1 MINMSTEKSEQNTE
15 TVILTEDAY
24 IYTIFEIF
32 MKKTICEGK
41 SCITNCKDEEIFT
54 TDNLKKV
61 KELFIKNYND
71 KKEKK
76 FDEKIKE
83 QFSTNTTDEKIIKCQ
98 HIITNLLYLRYL
110 PIWEV
115 SAEKKIEKINPFNLT
130 FAEYPYQISPQKTTE
145 TKDEQG
151 KKDTN
156 KEKTDKLKNTLFPC
170 SAISTYSFALQRIY
184 EELVDLIFLF
194 DYLLNKKEGK
204 ANYDFDAIKEDTK
217 EWVLNKRDCKTE
229 FCSKWY
235 TNNKVEQQVDPNR
248 HLAID
253 HMLLN
258 LCDPTK
264 YSRIATLNNKQ
275 KIVIALYKRYTKNKV
290 TKEMLKFESID
301 QYVLE
306 IAQSINDNLPEEK
319 QKSQEL
325 LSENLWEETIRSQW
339 NGGYVAN
346 AYEILTQYQ
355 KQVIL
360 YGAPGT
366 GKTYSA
372 EQIIKEFIAE
382 VDDCPFDDEK
392 NKLADYQYKDNYDWT
407 IDNSK
412 DSKTSDIKNVKLDSS
427 LNGIKVI
434 WEMVQFNQSYSYEDF
449 IEGLRPTKDSSL
461 KIVHGIFKR
470 FAKVAS
476 RDENKEKKF
485 IFIIDEIN
493 RGKIDKIF
501 GELLYLLEYRDKNLR
516 LHYSNEEFSIPE
528 NVYII
533 GTMNTADKSIA
544 LLDVALR
551 RRFWFVRCA
560 PKRDVL
566 CQEFDVA
573 NDDKLE
579 ISGNNDDPQNIKKLA
594 IKLFDW
600 LNGKKNEKGRLD
612 ELGSDAD
619 ELKIGHSYFLKLAKD
634 EITFSDLKNIWFYSV
649 VPLIEEY
656 CGFDKNQVEKL
667 LKKGDKNLSR
677 KDHFILDNL
686 QGQGKWN

>member
-1 MINMSTEKSEQNTE
+1 MINMSTEKSEQNTK
-15 TVILTEDAY
+15 TVIPTEDAY
-24 IYTIFEIF
+24 IYKIFEQF
-32 MKKTICEGK
+32 MTKTIGEGK
-41 SCITNCKDEEIFT
+41 SCITDYNDKEIFT
-54 TDNLKKV
+54 PDNLKKV

-83 QFSTNTTDEKIIKCQ
+83 QFSTNTNDKDDKIIECQ
-98 HIITNLLYLRYL
+98 HLITNLLYLRYL

-115 SAEKKIEKINPFNLT
+115 SAKKKKEKINPFKLT
-130 FAEYPYQISPQKTTE
+130 FAEDPFQISPQKTTE
-145 TKDEQG
+145 TKDEQWH
-151 KKDTN
+151 KDTN
-156 KEKTDKLKNTLFPC
+156 KEKTEKLKDTLFPC

-194 DYLLNKKEGK
+194 DYLLNKKKGK
-204 ANYDFDAIKEDTK
+204 ADYGFNDIKEDTK
-217 EWVLNKRDCKTE
+217 EWVLNTSDCKTK

-235 TNNKVEQQVDPNR
+235 SENKVELHVDHNR

-275 KIVIALYKRYTKNKV
+275 KIVNALYKRYTKKEI
-290 TKEMLKFESID
+290 TKEMLIFENID
-301 QYVLE
+301 EYVLE
-306 IAQSINDNLPEEK
+306 IAKNINNNLPNGKKK
-319 QKSQEL
+319 QDEL
-325 LSENLWEETIRSQW
+325 LSENLWEEPNRSQW
-339 NGGYVAN
+339 NGGYVAS

-382 VDDCPFDDEK
+382 DSNCLFDDD
-392 NKLADYQYKDNYDWT
+392 NDKLANYQYKDNYDWT
-407 IDNSK
+407 K
-412 DSKTSDIKNVKLDSS
+412 HDSGTNDIEEIKLDDS
-427 LNGIKVI
+427 LSDKNVI

-449 IEGLRPTKDSSL
+449 IEGLRPKDNSL

-476 RDENKEKKF
+476 QDENKEKKF

-501 GELLYLLEYRDKNLR
+501 GELLYLLEYRDRELR
-516 LHYSNEEFSIPE
+516 LHYSNEEFTIPD

-560 PKRDVL
+560 PNRDVL
-566 CQEFDVA
+566 CEEFGFGY
-573 NDDKLE
+573 DDELK
-579 ISGNNDDPQNIKKLA
+579 INADDEPENIKKLA

-600 LNGKKNEKGRLD
+600 LNGKKDAKGKLD
-612 ELGSDAD
+612 DLGSDAD
-619 ELKIGHSYFLKLAKD
+619 ELKIGHSYFLKLSKED
-634 EITFSDLKNIWFYSV
+634 ITFSDLKNIWFYSV

-656 CGFDKNQVEKL
+656 CGFDKNRVEEL
-667 LKKGDKNLSR
+667 LKMGNNNNLSQ
-677 KDHFILDNL
+677 KEHFTLDKL
-686 QGQGKWN
+686 QGRWK

>member
-1 MINMSTEKSEQNTE
+1 MSTKTELNTSI
-15 TVILTEDAY
+15 VYATEDAY
-24 IYTIFEIF
+24 IYEIF
-32 MKKTICEGK
+32 KHFMTKTILEGK

-115 SAEKKIEKINPFNLT
+115 SAEKKREKINPFNNLT
-130 FAEYPYQISPQKTTE
+130 FAEDPFQISPQKTTE

-235 TNNKVEQQVDPNR
+235 TDNKVEQQVDPNR

-258 LCDPTK
+258 LCDPIN

-275 KIVIALYKRYTKNKV
+275 KIVKALYKSYTKKEV
-290 TKEMLKFESID
+290 TEEMLAFENID

-306 IAQSINDNLPEEK
+306 IARIINNNLSNGK
-319 QKSQEL
+319 QKQDKL
-325 LSENLWEETIRSQW
+325 LSENLWEEPYRSQW
-339 NGGYVAN
+339 NGGYVAS

-372 EQIIKEFIAE
+372 EQIIKEFIAKE
-382 VDDCPFDDEK
+382 NGYPFDAEDD
-392 NKLADYQYKDNYDWT
+392 KLANYQYKDNYDWT
-407 IDNSK
+407 SNDSNKPKTTDN
-412 DSKTSDIKNVKLDSS
+412 IKQVNLDDT
-427 LNGIKVI
+427 LNDKKII

-449 IEGLRPTKDSSL
+449 IEGLRPTNNNSL

-470 FAKVAS
+470 FAKVAEQNN
-476 RDENKEKKF
+476 DKKF

-516 LHYSNEEFSIPE
+516 LHYSNEEFSIPD

-560 PKRDVL
+560 PKREVL
-566 CQEFDVA
+566 FDEFGIDNYADELKICADNKPENV
-573 NDDKLE
+573 
-579 ISGNNDDPQNIKKLA
+579 KKLA

-600 LNGKKNEKGRLD
+600 LNGTEGDKNKGQLEK
-612 ELGSDAD
+612 ELGNDAD

-634 EITFSDLKNIWFYSV
+634 NITFSDLKNIWFYSI

-656 CGFDKNQVEKL
+656 CGFDKNRVDEL
-667 LKKGDKNLSR
+667 LKLDGKNLNQ
-677 KDHFILDNL
+677 KDLFDLDTL
-686 QGQGKWN
+686 SKRKWN